1 MRWIARPTLA
11 AIVITASVL
20 VGALVWGADGSLRP
34 DDSSWRP
41 PVPAH
46 STSPSQIPPD
56 RAPMGLG
63 AGGFVFPIV
72 GPSTL
77 TDSFGDPRPGGR
89 SHEGVDILADK
100 LEPVVAVADGTVR
113 WVMNER
119 GGRCCSLEIRHADG
133 WRSRYIHLNNDSPG
147 TDDGQVVGVV
157 PGLERGSKVHAGEV
171 VGWVGDSGN
180 AEYTVPH
187 LHFELIP
194 PNGRAI
200 DPYPLL
206 EILQRRAGSAVHD
219 AP

>member
-1 MRWIARPTLA
+1 MRWVARPTL
-11 AIVITASVL
+11 TAVVVTAVAL
-20 VGALVWGADGSLRP
+20 VGALVWGADGSVRP
-34 DDSSWRP
+34 DGAAWRP
-41 PVPAH
+41 PVPPRPA
-46 STSPSQIPPD
+46 TPTETPAEMP
-56 RAPMGLG
+56 
-63 AGGFVFPIV
+63 AGVPAAGFVFPIV

-119 GGRCCSLEIRHADG
+119 GGRCCSLEIRHPDG
-133 WRSRYIHLNNDSPG
+133 WRTRYIHLNNDSPG
-147 TDDGQVVGVV
+147 TDDGRVVGVV
-157 PGLERGSKVHAGEV
+157 PGLERGSEVHAGEV

-180 AEYTVPH
+180 AENTVPH

-194 PNGRAI
+194 PRGRAI